1 MMSLVSR
8 LPTDL
13 EHTSMSVMDQQLREI
28 DNYRQAVQRMGQD
41 ILSLRTTIR
50 ELEGTNS
57 KLRLELGNY
66 SDATRLIIDSSELDA
81 LAKPEL
87 TARYGE

>member
-1 MMSLVSR
+1 
-8 LPTDL
+8 
-13 EHTSMSVMDQQLREI
+13 MSVMDQQLREI

>member
-1 MMSLVSR
+1 
-8 LPTDL
+8 
-13 EHTSMSVMDQQLREI
+13 MSVMDQQLREI
-28 DNYRQAVQRMGQD
+28 DSYRQAVQRMGHD